1 MNPNGRP
8 RKTIEEKG
16 VQISIRL
23 PKELLDRVEAAV
35 KKSYST
41 RSIFI
46 RQAIAEYFER
56 IDNASD
62 LATEYIKS
70 KHR

>member
-8 RKTIEEKG
+8 RKTPEEKG
-16 VQISIRL
+16 IQISIRL
-23 PKELLDRVEAAV
+23 PKELLDRVEKTV
-35 KKSYST
+35 RKSYST

-46 RQAIAEYFER
+46 RQAIAEYFEK

-62 LATEYIKS
+62 LATEHIKS
-70 KHR
+70 KRG

>member
-8 RKTIEEKG
+8 RKTPEEKG

-23 PKELLDRVEAAV
+23 PQELLERVEQTV

-41 RSIFI
+41 RSILI

-56 IDNASD
+56 LDNASD
-62 LATEYIKS
+62 LATERIKRKRS
-70 KHR
+70 